1 MVRYLLDTNVVS
13 EATKERAEP
22 VVSRWL
28 SRIAPDAAFISVVTV
43 AELRAGAELMPMGA
57 RRRRFEQWIE
67 REVHIR
73 FQSNIVE
80 VDLGVADAFGVFL
93 AEDRKRGRTM
103 SPLDLLIAATAS
115 ARTLVVV
122 TRNTRDF
129 EHLDIDL
136 VNPWKD

>member
-28 SRIAPDAAFISVVTV
+28 SRIAPDDAFISVVTV

-73 FQSNIVE
+73 FQSNTVE

-93 AEDRKRGRTM
+93 AEDRKKGRTT

-136 VNPWKD
+136 VNPSKD

>member
-28 SRIAPDAAFISVVTV
+28 SRIAPDDAFISVVTV
-43 AELRAGAELMPMGA
+43 AELRAGAELMAMGA
-57 RRRRFEQWIE
+57 RRTRFEHWIGHE
-67 REVHIR
+67 MLTWFRRHI
-73 FQSNIVE
+73 VA
-80 VDLGVADAFGVFL
+80 VDLGVAEVFGVFL
-93 AEDRKRGRTM
+93 AEDRKRGRTT

-136 VNPWKD
+136 VDPWKD

>member
-28 SRIAPDAAFISVVTV
+28 SRIAPDDAFISVVTV
-43 AELRAGAELMPMGA
+43 AELRAGAELMAMGA
-57 RRRRFEQWIE
+57 RRTRFEHWIE
-67 REVHIR
+67 REMLIR
-73 FQSNIVE
+73 FRRHIVA
-80 VDLGVADAFGVFL
+80 VDLGVAEVFGVFL
-93 AEDRKRGRTM
+93 AEDRKRGRTT

-136 VNPWKD
+136 VDPWKD

>member
-28 SRIAPDAAFISVVTV
+28 SRIAPDDAFISVVTV
-43 AELRAGAELMPMGA
+43 AELKAGAELMPMGA

>member
-28 SRIAPDAAFISVVTV
+28 SRIAPDDAFISVVTV

-93 AEDRKRGRTM
+93 AEDRKRGRTT

-136 VNPWKD
+136 VDPWKD

>member
-28 SRIAPDAAFISVVTV
+28 SRIAPDDAFISVVTV

-93 AEDRKRGRTM
+93 AEDRKKGRTT